1 MVMDFDAYERE
12 LWAGRAGA
20 YAGRFGR
27 LTAHTADALLDAAGV
42 TGSSDVLDVGTGPG
56 TIAAAALARG
66 ANVSAIDADPQMV
79 ETAARDVPGLDV
91 RVATMPELPFADAA
105 FDAVVG
111 NFVINHVAEPADTL
125 AELRR
130 ILRAAGRIALTCW
143 PIPGEKA
150 QSIVRDA
157 IDAAGV
163 PWPDDIP
170 APPFA
175 THGEATAFHALVEA
189 ADFAEVVVDELVWGH
204 VVDPEDWWVGPLA
217 GVGSTGVVINR
228 QDPATIDQI
237 KEAYDRLIAD
247 FAIGGGRVRLPARA
261 LLAHATR

>member
-1 MVMDFDAYERE
+1 MDFDAYERE
-12 LWAGRAGA
+12 LWAGRATA

-27 LTAHTADALLDAAGV
+27 LTAYTAGALLDAARV
-42 TGSSDVLDVGTGPG
+42 TGTSDLLDVGTGPG

-66 ANVSAIDADPQMV
+66 ASVSAIDADSQMV
-79 ETAARDVPGLDV
+79 EIAARDVPGLDV
-91 RVATMPELPFADAA
+91 RVAILPDLPFPDAA

-130 ILRAAGRIALTCW
+130 VLRPGGRLALTCW

-150 QSIVRDA
+150 QSIIRDA

-175 THGEATAFHALVEA
+175 THGQSAAFHTLVEA
-189 ADFAEVVVDELVWGH
+189 AGLTDVVVDELVWEH
-204 VVDPEDWWVGPLA
+204 VVDPEDWWAGPLA

-228 QDPATIDQI
+228 QDPATITRI
-237 KEAYDRLIAD
+237 KDTYDRLIAD
-247 FAIGGGRVRLPARA
+247 YAIGDGRVKLPARA
-261 LLAHATR
+261 LLAHATC

>member
-1 MVMDFDAYERE
+1 MVMDFDAYERG

-27 LTAHTADALLDAAGV
+27 LTAHTAEALLDAARV

-91 RVATMPELPFADAA
+91 RVATLPELPFA
-105 FDAVVG
+105 
-111 NFVINHVAEPADTL
+111 
-125 AELRR
+125 
-130 ILRAAGRIALTCW
+130 
-143 PIPGEKA
+143 
-150 QSIVRDA
+150 
-157 IDAAGV
+157 DAAGV

-175 THGEATAFHALVEA
+175 THGEATAFHTLVEA

-228 QDPATIDQI
+228 QDPATIDRI
-237 KEAYDRLIAD
+237 KEAYDRLIAG